1 MKTKEELKALKEEG
15 KILNKKFRALS
26 DDELTEVTGGQ
37 FDPDGGP
44 GGYNLEDYLGGYN
57 FGPCSERGCYTVSN
71 VCLCPLCGKLR
82 SDGVVYSCQDGPQ
95 RGLYPVPC
103 N

>member
-1 MKTKEELKALKEEG
+1 MKTKEELNALKEEAEA
-15 KILNKKFRALS
+15 LHKKFHALS

-37 FDPDGGP
+37 FDPDGGL
-44 GGYNLEDYLGGYN
+44 GGYNSDGYMGGYN
-57 FGPCSERGCYTVSN
+57 FGPCSERSCYTVSN
-71 VCLCPLCGKLR
+71 ACLYPLCSKLR

-95 RGLYPVPC
+95 RGLYPVPW